1 MVLNADGTS
10 CIGTVG
16 GKPVGMQS
24 DIPGNPVRGEVL
36 TLPAVGHPAFG
47 NVGGGISLLAPT
59 TGLLRALD
67 LAVNEYQGGED
78 SYGAWDPATG
88 QFRLGWPAR
97 TNDLSFLTGPVVGDV
112 GGAPG
117 EDVVGGTAYLDL
129 QAFDAVGQPTTGA
142 WPKLTSDGMVAN
154 PVLGSFGTDELDAGA
169 HRVVVAA
176 TRAGNVFA
184 YGTTAAP
191 CAPASWPRFHHDNA
205 NSGDYRRD
213 AVSPGKPVDAA
224 VHNGRIVL
232 RAPGDDLMCGRAAR
246 YELRMGDGAWQTVA
260 GATPLPAGNAQE
272 LALPAGSQGQIE
284 VRAVDDQGNVGR
296 AAAVAAGR

>member
-1 MVLNADGTS
+1 MVLNPDASS
-10 CIGTVG
+10 CIGTLG

-24 DIPGNPVRGEVL
+24 DVPGNPLRAEVL

-67 LAVNEYQGGED
+67 LTVNEYQGGED

-97 TNDLSFLTGPVVGDV
+97 TNDLSFLTGPVIGDV
-112 GGAPG
+112 GGGPG

-129 QAFDAVGQPTTGA
+129 QAFDDLGQPTSSA
-142 WPKLTSDGMVAN
+142 WPKLTSDWMVAN

-169 HRVVVAA
+169 HRVVVTA

-184 YGTTAAP
+184 YATTAGQ

-213 AVSPGKPVDAA
+213 AVAPGRPMDAA
-224 VHNGRIVL
+224 LRDGRIAL
-232 RAPGDDLMCGRAAR
+232 RAPGDDLLCGRAAR
-246 YELRMGDGAWQTVA
+246 YELRTADGGWETVA
-260 GATPLPAGNAQE
+260 NVAPAPAGAAQE
-272 LALPAGSQGQIE
+272 LALPAGAQGRVE
-284 VRAVDDQGNVGR
+284 VRAVDEQGNVGR
-296 AAAVAAGR
+296 AAALSARR